1 MLAIGIVLNLAGLGI
16 FCWLLFS
23 AAVYALPV
31 FVGVTVGLFA
41 LHTGAGPVGGAL
53 LGIFAG
59 GATFAIAQVAFTH
72 MRSPTA
78 RIFIALLFAAPA
90 AVVGYYATHGLAT
103 LTMSSETW
111 QQISALIGAIVI
123 GGAAWLRLA
132 DAPLPVETSGG
143 DPEADHGRGL
153 TTR

>member
-1 MLAIGIVLNLAGLGI
+1 MLAIGIILNLAGLGI

-31 FVGVTVGLFA
+31 FIGISVGLFA
-41 LHTGAGPVGGAL
+41 LHTGAGPIGGAL
-53 LGIFAG
+53 LGVLAG
-59 GATFAIAQVAFTH
+59 GATFAIAQFVFNH

-78 RIFIALLFAAPA
+78 RIIIALLFAAPA

-111 QQISALIGAIVI
+111 QRIFAVIGAIVI
-123 GGAAWLRLA
+123 GGTAWLRVT
-132 DAPLPVETSGG
+132 DAPLPVETS
-143 DPEADHGRGL
+143 ERTQRRITAAV
-153 TTR
+153 